1 MCRILITDI
10 EIKNL
15 KYKYYN
21 WLLIEQFDTN
31 VYVDLNEIK
40 QTQYVKNYTSIF
52 SNRISTETAEYMSLP
67 FNLFLFIQ
75 NDKINCDYS
84 ENNEYL
90 CILNV
95 KLPLHARYQR
105 AQSQTKSI
113 NFTLNK
119 PKLFVRN
126 LNDNKTND
134 LINLDQLTFENN
146 IKFPCKKLNID
157 YLSEMNHRQSVEICD
172 WTNLVLVESQNDTTD
187 ELLTIQIP
195 VGDKDYE
202 IIVLIVTLV
211 IVMFVALSVARC
223 VSKKVQSVRCVF
235 NHKLKSNK
243 DNEEEEEED

>member
-1 MCRILITDI
+1 
-10 EIKNL
+10 
-15 KYKYYN
+15 
-21 WLLIEQFDTN
+21 
-31 VYVDLNEIK
+31 
-40 QTQYVKNYTSIF
+40 
-52 SNRISTETAEYMSLP
+52 MSLP

-84 ENNEYL
+84 QNNEYL

-105 AQSQTKSI
+105 AQSQMKSI

-119 PKLFVRN
+119 SKLFVRN

-134 LINLDQLTFENN
+134 LINLDQLKSFENN

-157 YLSEMNHRQSVEICD
+157 YLSEMSHRQLVEICD
-172 WTNLVLVESQNDTTD
+172 WTSLVYVESQQNDTTTH

-235 NHKLKSNK
+235 NRKQLSNK
-243 DNEEEEEED
+243 DNEEEEEGEELEDEKDQNK